1 MAEVWNLI
9 WQRAQLFYQLEAAK
23 IIKAYI
29 AHNMDD
35 NKNFHTR
42 LETTESEVTTTRKLI
57 EEKVGLLR
65 KVEEGNEAIEAEAC
79 QLAEEMETMEISKKK
94 VDEKARRL
102 R

>member
-1 MAEVWNLI
+1 MR
-9 WQRAQLFYQLEAAK
+9 QHAQLFYQLEAAET
-23 IIKAYI
+23 IKAYI

-35 NKNFHTR
+35 NKDLHTR

-65 KVEEGNEAIEAEAC
+65 KAEEGNEATEAEAS
-79 QLAEEMETMEISKKK
+79 QLAKEMETMEISKKK